1 LILIHFF
8 RHGQAGS
15 RVHYDCLSDLGKEQ
29 AARLGE
35 HLARERVQF
44 DLSVCGGLR
53 RQRETAGIVLRRL
66 EEAGLSPRQQR
77 QDPRWSEFDIDG
89 IFAEIAPLLGADDPA
104 FAAEWRSVQRAAADP
119 TSRVHRHWTPADTRL
134 VETWIAGRYRI
145 AAETWDGFVG
155 RVLEAGR
162 ELAGLPD
169 GTRVAVFT
177 SATPAAVWVSQV
189 FGSVIPRRVM
199 NMAGA
204 QWNTAVS
211 AIAWN
216 GSGGPDLQCFNALPH
231 IGEDC
236 LRTFR

>member
-1 LILIHFF
+1 
-8 RHGQAGS
+8 
-15 RVHYDCLSDLGKEQ
+15 
-29 AARLGE
+29 
-35 HLARERVQF
+35 
-44 DLSVCGGLR
+44 
-53 RQRETAGIVLRRL
+53 
-66 EEAGLSPRQQR
+66 
-77 QDPRWSEFDIDG
+77 
-89 IFAEIAPLLGADDPA
+89 
-104 FAAEWRSVQRAAADP
+104 
-119 TSRVHRHWTPADTRL
+119 
-134 VETWIAGRYRI
+134 
-145 AAETWDGFVG
+145 
-155 RVLEAGR
+155 
-162 ELAGLPD
+162 
-169 GTRVAVFT
+169 VAVFT